1 MSRFCLTMSGAR
13 TAISALILAV
23 VFVSSTGMPAEPP
36 SFIFAGLKLLPAR
49 WDKAANFAKLESFSR
64 RAKAAGADFI
74 MTPEGYLEGYVGNS
88 KMNTDLT
95 REKYLTAAEP
105 ADGPWIRKAER
116 LAREL
121 SVHLLLGFAERR
133 RDRVF
138 NSAVLIAPDG
148 KRIGLYS
155 KSHTGG
161 QEPFNEEGTEFP
173 VFDSPL
179 ARFGILICFDRQL
192 PETTRI
198 LAIKGAQ
205 MVLVPAF
212 GLGIEEI
219 NEDIMM
225 RTRAYENG
233 VYVAHVHPKNTFV
246 VDPSGSIIA
255 QNRGE
260 AEGIVLTKITLD
272 GRIGKGPIVH
282 RRPGI
287 YWEILGKH

>member
-1 MSRFCLTMSGAR
+1 MHNSRNSGSVLCVSII
-13 TAISALILAV
+13 TVIAV
-23 VFVSSTGMPAEPP
+23 VTLSAGITRPAEPV
-36 SFIFAGLKLLPAR
+36 SFMFAGLKLLPAR
-49 WDKAANFAKLESFSR
+49 WDKAANFSKLDTVAR
-64 RAKAAGADFI
+64 RAAAAGAEFI
-74 MTPEGYLEGYVGNS
+74 MTPEGYLEGYVGNA
-88 KMNTDLT
+88 KMNPELT

-105 ADGPWIRKAER
+105 LDGPWMRKVEG

-121 SVHLLLGFAERR
+121 SVHMLIGFAERR
-133 RDRVF
+133 GDRVF
-138 NSAVLIAPDG
+138 NSAALIGPDG

-173 VFDSPL
+173 VFDTAL
-179 ARFGILICFDRQL
+179 GRLGLLVCFDRQL
-192 PETTRI
+192 PETARI

-205 MVLVPAF
+205 MILVPAF

-233 VYVAHVHPKNTFV
+233 IYVAHVHPKNTFV
-246 VDPSGSIIA
+246 VDPSGNIVA

-260 AEGIVLTKITLD
+260 AEGIVLAKITLD
-272 GRIGKGPIVH
+272 GRIGKGPIGH

-287 YWEILGKH
+287 YGEILGKH